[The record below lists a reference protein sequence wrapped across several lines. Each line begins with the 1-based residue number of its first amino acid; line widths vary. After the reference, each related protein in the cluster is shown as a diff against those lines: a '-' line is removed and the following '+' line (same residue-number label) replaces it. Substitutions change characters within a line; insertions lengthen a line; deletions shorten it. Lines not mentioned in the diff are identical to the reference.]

1 MAQIIRN
8 GLAANTLPCPAT
20 TTGERIFASI
30 CADRVELAVALLQG
44 LVEVQAR
51 GSEFSTLLLG
61 AWECTRFRNLG
72 YDAAVAHADLPYYRD
87 CLTAVLLCIQ
97 LHAGKRQQAAAA
109 QPVKPGQTSHVAT
122 RSTILDVLENV
133 VAQGLGQIASALY
146 DQVQAQ
152 SQMQRVGDV
161 GAGGVDS
168 VAEVGLRDFSLVL
181 SILQSSLA
189 VPTLSQM
196 VAQVSAVFV
205 SSSIIDAALR
215 LYSWSHRLLPP
226 QADPVY
232 ASYALSFLVALS
244 SLAPVAEEL
253 GIEGGL
259 NRITT
264 SRITLTLQRVPGG
277 VGPLQVARGP
287 NVYPHQQRL
296 YVVWAEGIL
305 PLCLNLLHSVGRPMA
320 GEIASFLNQFPEQ
333 LARASGAF
341 AFNAASKDP
350 AVGAVSLSLAAEA
363 TTLALVSHVLSSY
376 RIAGAS
382 AGVDSF
388 DIPILTRYDEP
399 ENKKTLKADVE
410 ELVSRKA
417 FLRSRI
423 VATSEKELGWAKTKA
438 KAKTMA
444 KGQGAGE
451 QVENVLEGKIAAELR
466 SALLCLRGGDS
477 GEEES

>member
-1 MAQIIRN
+1 
-8 GLAANTLPCPAT
+8 
-20 TTGERIFASI
+20 
-30 CADRVELAVALLQG
+30 
-44 LVEVQAR
+44 
-51 GSEFSTLLLG
+51 
-61 AWECTRFRNLG
+61 
-72 YDAAVAHADLPYYRD
+72 
-87 CLTAVLLCIQ
+87 
-97 LHAGKRQQAAAA
+97 
-109 QPVKPGQTSHVAT
+109 
-122 RSTILDVLENV
+122 
-133 VAQGLGQIASALY
+133 
-146 DQVQAQ
+146 
-152 SQMQRVGDV
+152 
-161 GAGGVDS
+161 
-168 VAEVGLRDFSLVL
+168 
-181 SILQSSLA
+181 
-189 VPTLSQM
+189 
-196 VAQVSAVFV
+196 
-205 SSSIIDAALR
+205 
-215 LYSWSHRLLPP
+215 
-226 QADPVY
+226 
-232 ASYALSFLVALS
+232 
-244 SLAPVAEEL
+244 
-253 GIEGGL
+253 
-259 NRITT
+259 
-264 SRITLTLQRVPGG
+264 
-277 VGPLQVARGP
+277 
-287 NVYPHQQRL
+287 
-296 YVVWAEGIL
+296 
-305 PLCLNLLHSVGRPMA
+305 MA